1 MEIVPPF
8 FGIIGMSLTIIFFA
22 TVWYWMKYNEIENS
36 ETRKAARWNM
46 TGYSLLLMAAWFMC
60 GIVAYPG
67 YALRPERANY
77 EFAITISYVV
87 MILLLLGFI
96 FVFLA
101 QRKACLTKLH
111 SLKYRIDKP
120 KSGQI

>member
-8 FGIIGMSLTIIFFA
+8 FGIIGVSLTIIFFA

-46 TGYSLLLMAAWFMC
+46 TGYSLLLMATWFMC
-60 GIVAYPG
+60 GMVAYPG

-96 FVFLA
+96 FVLLG
-101 QRKACLTKLH
+101 QRKTYLTKLQ
-111 SLKYRIDKP
+111 SLK
-120 KSGQI
+120 S